1 MAEDRLNAWEILFR
15 HALTLIDAVKAAGGV
30 LDEWTFGGGTVLMRR
45 HRHRFS
51 KDIDIFIGDPQ
62 CLGYLSP
69 RLSNAAEALT
79 TRYVE
84 QSGFIKLFFPEG
96 EIDFVVSGS
105 LTRNPTRH
113 EEVLGRTVAVETS
126 TEIVAKKVWH
136 RGPEFTARDIFDLA
150 MVLEKEPQAL
160 REIRPILRERR
171 RVILECIASH
181 HVGLREDFE
190 ALETLE
196 YRRGFDECVDL
207 VTRALDEANQP

>member
-1 MAEDRLNAWEILFR
+1 MADERLKAWETLFQR
-15 HALTLIDAVKAAGGV
+15 ALTLIDSVSAAGGI
-30 LDEWTFGGGTVLMRR
+30 LNEWTFGGGTVLMRR

-69 RLSNAAEALT
+69 RLSNAVEAMT
-79 TRYVE
+79 THYIE
-84 QSGFIKLFFPEG
+84 QSGFVKLYFPEG

-105 LTRNPTRH
+105 LTQNPTRT
-113 EEVLGRTVAVETS
+113 EELLGRPVAVETS
-126 TEIVAKKVWH
+126 AEIIAKKVWH

-150 MVLEKEPQAL
+150 MVIEREPQAL
-160 REIRPILRERR
+160 PQIRPILRDRR
-171 RVILECIASH
+171 AVILERIAQH

-196 YRRGFDECVDL
+196 YRRSFDECVDR
-207 VTRALDEANQP
+207 VTQTLNAA